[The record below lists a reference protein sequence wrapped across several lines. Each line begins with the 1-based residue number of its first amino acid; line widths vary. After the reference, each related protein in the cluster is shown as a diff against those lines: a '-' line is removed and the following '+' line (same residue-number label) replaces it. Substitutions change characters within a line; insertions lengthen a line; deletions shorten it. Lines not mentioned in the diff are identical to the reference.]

1 MAAILTIDRGNTLI
15 KAKVFTDSGALLH
28 ELSMADPDM
37 DRLARTVD
45 DFGVTCGA
53 LCSVAHIDPRFAET
67 LRMMLPDGLLWLTHE
82 TDVPLSVRYDTPRIL
97 GPDRVAAA
105 CGGAALHPGRTLL
118 IADAG
123 TALTLDVVEHGSV
136 FAGGNI
142 SAGVNLRL
150 KALHRYTSALPE
162 VTAYGTLPPF
172 GTDTV
177 TALRCGAVRGAAAEV
192 TDAYLRLK
200 GRFPDT
206 SLLLTGGD
214 ADLLLPLLPTE
225 TIRHADLVCEGL
237 IYILKYNE
245 YI

>member
-118 IADAG
+118 LADA
-123 TALTLDVVEHGSV
+123 
-136 FAGGNI
+136 
-142 SAGVNLRL
+142 
-150 KALHRYTSALPE
+150 
-162 VTAYGTLPPF
+162 
-172 GTDTV
+172 DTV

-200 GRFPDT
+200 ARFPDT